1 VLAIGDGANDAVM
14 LIQTGLSIAYNAKK
28 NWIGWPMLR
37 CQRRISSIF
46 FICRELLKK
55 NRRSNVLQGYRR
67 NSAFENT
74 ATPSQYYC

>member
-55 NRRSNVLQGYRR
+55 ISKKQCPARLPEELRL
-67 NSAFENT
+67 
-74 ATPSQYYC
+74 